1 MMMIETAGKEGCA
14 LNWNVVPGGTE
25 LVVCAADRHG
35 LFADL
40 AGTLAAHGI
49 EILSAELNTREDG
62 VAIDQFILRQASTGQ
77 AIEQRQY
84 KKLELALKSA
94 AAGELAVAELI
105 ERWRARNAPRKRT
118 ALVPAR
124 RDNLPRIV
132 FDNDASP
139 AATLVEVHAVDE
151 PGLAYKI
158 ASALASLNLEIVCAR
173 IATER
178 SDALD
183 VFYVTNSD
191 GARVSEAETE
201 MIGEQIRSRL
211 STTDAVSVAGNSP
224 AMEKEVNEKSR
235 RDYQTALA

>member
-1 MMMIETAGKEGCA
+1 
-14 LNWNVVPGGTE
+14 
-25 LVVCAADRHG
+25 
-35 LFADL
+35 
-40 AGTLAAHGI
+40 LAAHGI

-62 VAIDQFILRQASTGQ
+62 LAIDQFMLRHASTGQ

-84 KKLELALKSA
+84 EKLKRALQRA
-94 AAGELAVAELI
+94 VAGELAVAELI
-105 ERWRARNAPRKRT
+105 ERWRARHAPRKRA

-124 RDNLPRIV
+124 RHDLPRIV
-132 FDNDASP
+132 FDNDGSP
-139 AATLVEVHAVDE
+139 NATLVEVHAIDE

-158 ASALASLNLEIVCAR
+158 ASALAASNLDIVCAR

-191 GARVSEAETE
+191 GAKISEAETE
-201 MIGEQIRSRL
+201 SIGKQIRARL
-211 STTDAVSVAGNSP
+211 SGNEVSVTPNSP
-224 AMEKEVNEKSR
+224 EMEKELNEKSR

>member
-1 MMMIETAGKEGCA
+1 
-14 LNWNVVPGGTE
+14 VPGGTE
-25 LVVCAADRHG
+25 LVVCAPDRHG

-40 AGTLAAHGI
+40 AGTLAANGI

-62 VAIDQFILRQASTGQ
+62 MAIDQLMLRQASTGQ
-77 AIEQRQY
+77 AIEERQY
-84 KKLELALKSA
+84 EKLKQALKRA

-105 ERWRARNAPRKRT
+105 ERWQARNAPRKRT

-124 RDNLPRIV
+124 RHDLPRIV

-139 AATLVEVHAVDE
+139 TATLVEVHAVDE

-191 GARVSEAETE
+191 GSKVLEGETE
-201 MIGEQIRSRL
+201 IIGCKIRSRL
-211 STTDAVSVAGNSP
+211 SATDAVSVAGISP
-224 AMEKEVNEKSR
+224 ALEKELNEKSR